1 MNEFTNLYRK
11 MNLEWLRQLVKLV
24 IKEIYMSEINVY
36 KLVENILNDMDKE
49 ELYDGYTLSIFKE
62 RFEREF
68 NYYLVELC
76 DRFIDEFNNRKE
88 EEKRCM

>member
-1 MNEFTNLYRK
+1 ME
-11 MNLEWLRQLVKLV
+11 
-24 IKEIYMSEINVY
+24 EINVY

-68 NYYLVELC
+68 NYYLVELGN
-76 DRFIDEFNNRKE
+76 RLIDEFNNRKE
-88 EEKRCM
+88 EEKDECKR

>member
-1 MNEFTNLYRK
+1 
-11 MNLEWLRQLVKLV
+11 
-24 IKEIYMSEINVY
+24 MSEINVY

-68 NYYLVELC
+68 NYYLVELG
-76 DRFIDEFNNRKE
+76 DRLIDEFNNRKE
-88 EEKRCM
+88 EE

>member
-1 MNEFTNLYRK
+1 
-11 MNLEWLRQLVKLV
+11 MNLEWLRQLVKVV
-24 IKEIYMSEINVY
+24 IKEIYMEEINVY

-68 NYYLVELC
+68 NYYLVELGE
-76 DRFIDEFNNRKE
+76 RLIDEFNNRKE
-88 EEKRCM
+88 EEKDECKR

>member
-1 MNEFTNLYRK
+1 MD
-11 MNLEWLRQLVKLV
+11 
-24 IKEIYMSEINVY
+24 EINVY

-68 NYYLVELC
+68 NYYLVELG
-76 DRFIDEFNNRKE
+76 DRLIDEFNNRKE
-88 EEKRCM
+88 EE